1 MRFVARSYPSMRG
14 TVPLLLLFAVLGA
27 GAQDNGAAQAQAQA
41 QAREFRLRVAQLALI
56 YGESSGLDPAGARVE
71 ARRLRELPG
80 GCAEVEVSTSSSG
93 ASAQGP
99 LRDRLRVCAAP
110 H

>member
-1 MRFVARSYPSMRG
+1 MRCVARSFFLVRG
-14 TVPLLLLFAVLGA
+14 FVPLVLLLSLLRAA
-27 GAQDNGAAQAQAQA
+27 AQGDGAAASQAEA

-71 ARRLRELPG
+71 ARRVRELPG
-80 GCAEVEVSTSSSG
+80 GCAEVEVSSSSAG
-93 ASAQGP
+93 DPAQGA
-99 LRDRLRVCAAP
+99 LRDRLRVCAPP